1 MIEENN
7 LKEEFAKDF
16 PNTWGNMKKQIYT
29 DLERPGV
36 DNSIIKPKHYLL
48 YMENDVERVG
58 LEIDPMDYPKIAEML
73 GNFLIEKGFKVNIEK
88 TKK

>member
-1 MIEENN
+1 
-7 LKEEFAKDF
+7 
-16 PNTWGNMKKQIYT
+16 MKKQIYT
-29 DLERPGV
+29 DLERPEADSKESTLKL